1 MGRSI
6 QAHAVD
12 PVCGA
17 RVEAD
22 VETVR
27 SVELPGRRYF
37 FCSERCR
44 RAFRQRTE
52 LFRQDERARAG
63 ALFTAKGTVPWGVA

>member
-1 MGRSI
+1 
-6 QAHAVD
+6 VD

-22 VETVR
+22 EESVR

-44 RAFRQRTE
+44 RTFRQHTE
-52 LFRQDERARAG
+52 HFRQDERARAG
-63 ALFTAKGTVPWGVA
+63 ALFAPRGNVPWGLA